1 MMAISSSLV
10 LPVISSTWMPRSLKI
25 AAALGS
31 ILSLMRTLGWVISIF
46 LVSCHSRESGNPV
59 WGRPT
64 HALGPRFRGDD
75 DKMLRREGFVGPVEP
90 WPERCDIGGVD
101 RRAAPDAKAR
111 PRVAIARDVE
121 GGSEE
126 HTSELQSLMRNSYA
140 DFCLKKKQNT

>member
-1 MMAISSSLV
+1 MRISDWSSDV
-10 LPVISSTWMPRSLKI
+10 CSSDL
-25 AAALGS
+25 
-31 ILSLMRTLGWVISIF
+31 IF

-111 PRVAIARDVE
+111 RRVAIAPDVE
-121 GGSEE
+121 GGAFLFPQARGWPCDRMDERRRG
-126 HTSELQSLMRNSYA
+126 TGWGR
-140 DFCLKKKQNT
+140 